1 MNIKISP
8 PDIKQ
13 NKHSRVL
20 WCGWRLSKYV
30 LEVRT
35 NMKDI
40 IKSAMYKQ
48 QISNIK
54 KVSEGIRERIT
65 SENRDSR
72 RNRDILKLCQCI
84 NMLIKMLNDEME
96 LRRADLKIMDAQAD
110 QLKALD
116 ETNSNSIKEGEKNA

>member
-1 MNIKISP
+1 
-8 PDIKQ
+8 
-13 NKHSRVL
+13 
-20 WCGWRLSKYV
+20 
-30 LEVRT
+30 
-35 NMKDI
+35 MKDI